1 MPVCTVKNTTRE
13 RVELK
18 LNGRTFVHA
27 NPGETVEV
35 QLTGDQVGYLRG
47 KGLEVK
53 NPEEKAKPPKDSKI
67 ARLLADDPDYA
78 GPLTGEDR
86 GATALSVAA
95 TTKGA

>member
-1 MPVCTVKNTTRE
+1 MPVCHVMNPLKE

-47 KGLEVK
+47 KGLQVK
-53 NPEEKAKPPKDSKI
+53 NPEEKAKPPKGSKI
-67 ARLLADDPDYA
+67 ARLIEEDPNYA
-78 GPLTGEDR
+78 GPLTGEER

-95 TTKGA
+95 AKGA